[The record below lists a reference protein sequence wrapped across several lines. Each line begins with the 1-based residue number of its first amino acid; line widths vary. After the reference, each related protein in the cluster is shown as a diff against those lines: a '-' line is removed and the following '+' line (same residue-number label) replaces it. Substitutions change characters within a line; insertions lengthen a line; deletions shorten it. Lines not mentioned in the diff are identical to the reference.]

1 MKNCLLI
8 IVANFIF
15 SCSCSQIILDEPL
28 KNGLYVEAGGNAILY
43 SLNYERRFY
52 FNGSP
57 RFTARVGFATLFAE
71 EPFLIPAEINYLFGK
86 KKKHFEAGL
95 GRTFL
100 QQDGFNVLR
109 LGFRSENKKR
119 IFRIAFTPLLGV
131 ISGDIISSY
140 PWLGI
145 SYGWRF

>member
-71 EPFLIPAEINYLFGK
+71 EPFLIPAEINYLFGNNITRYYAQQGSEGNPK
-86 KKKHFEAGL
+86 YS
-95 GRTFL
+95 FL
-100 QQDGFNVLR
+100 
-109 LGFRSENKKR
+109 
-119 IFRIAFTPLLGV
+119 IFTPKTQAKDIKTVLL
-131 ISGDIISSY
+131 
-140 PWLGI
+140 
-145 SYGWRF
+145 